1 MSRAAF
7 MRLEWGLSLALLALA
22 LAWGAWRGLPL
33 VRPWRVTPRD
43 AVAGA
48 AAGALLWLCIPA
60 LFRMPD
66 MRRLWKT
73 VLAPFAG
80 MLGTTDIAVI
90 ALLSGVS
97 EEVFF
102 RGVLLP
108 EIGLVASSLVFGLL
122 HALNRVY
129 AVWAALTGA
138 GFGLLALYG
147 GTLVTP
153 VVAHVTYNLGALV
166 ILRRWRARMTVS
178 EGGART

>member
-1 MSRAAF
+1 MSRTAF
-7 MRLEWGLSLALLALA
+7 LRLEWGLSLALIALA
-22 LAWGAWRGLPL
+22 LGWGAWRGLPL
-33 VRPWRVTPRD
+33 ARSWRVTPRD
-43 AVAGA
+43 VAAGA
-48 AAGALLWLCIPA
+48 AAGALLWLWIPA

-66 MRRLWKT
+66 MRRLWET

-97 EEVFF
+97 EEIFF

-108 EIGLVASSLVFGLL
+108 EIGLVASSLIFGLL

-129 AVWAALTGA
+129 AVWATLTGA
-138 GFGLLALYG
+138 GFGLLALYAD
-147 GTLVTP
+147 TLVTP

-166 ILRRWRARMTVS
+166 MLRRWQARATVP
-178 EGGART
+178 EGGTRT